1 MLSLEFTKLIY
12 HLSGDRLLNNE
23 ANMQTTNSVE
33 TNEQPIAEPVLAK
46 LKWFNA
52 AKGFGFVIPDGNPV
66 DAFLHITQLQKHGV
80 HGLGEGAEVLCHV
93 DYGPKGATVTDVVKV
108 LNTGMLPAELVSYTP
123 NSDATHSCKGI
134 VKYYV
139 IDKGFGFITPDDGLK
154 DVFVHKTCLDKT
166 EIPQLLAGQRVRM
179 IFKNVPKGREAVS
192 VNIEETP

>member
-12 HLSGDRLLNNE
+12 LSGDRVLSNE
-23 ANMQTTNSVE
+23 ANMQTIDNSLQD
-33 TNEQPIAEPVLAK
+33 NQPVIEPTLAR

-52 AKGFGFVIPDGNPV
+52 AKGFGFVIPDQTEA
-66 DAFLHITQLQKHGV
+66 DAFLHITQLQKHGI
-80 HGLGEGAEVLCHV
+80 HGLGEGAEILCHV

-108 LNTGMLPAELVSYTP
+108 LNTGTLPADLVSYTP
-123 NSDATHSCKGI
+123 NSDATHACKGI

-179 IFKNVPKGREAVS
+179 VFKNVPKGREAVS